1 MYIQAH
7 ILVFLLLS
15 DCGTAWF
22 SGSGGRCV
30 KQWFWVPLVLGSLS
44 ALVFYYVFVRRRQ
57 SFRIYKTLSDALLN
71 CCIVAAEYYM
81 RFIIYDLC

>member
-22 SGSGGRCV
+22 SGSGGRCGEAV
-30 KQWFWVPLVLGSLS
+30 VLGTPCVGQPQCTSIL
-44 ALVFYYVFVRRRQ
+44 LRVCEKTPVFPYLQ
-57 SFRIYKTLSDALLN
+57 TLSDALLN